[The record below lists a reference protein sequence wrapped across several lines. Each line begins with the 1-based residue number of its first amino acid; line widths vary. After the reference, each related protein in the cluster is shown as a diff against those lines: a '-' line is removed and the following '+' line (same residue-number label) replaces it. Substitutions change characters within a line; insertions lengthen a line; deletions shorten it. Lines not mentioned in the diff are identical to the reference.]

1 MSHRLPLPPSIV
13 TWLDL
18 CAVARLVHLYF
29 AMTIASEFLHA
40 RIAAF
45 TRAHGALR
53 LCKPCLDR
61 GLAERRLTAVLG
73 RGDASELVDPA
84 RDWCF
89 QCGLSAPT
97 FQALPRAPRATR
109 RAA

>member
-1 MSHRLPLPPSIV
+1 
-13 TWLDL
+13 
-18 CAVARLVHLYF
+18 
-29 AMTIASEFLHA
+29 MTIASEFLHA

-53 LCKPCLDR
+53 LCKSCLDR
-61 GLAERRLTAVLG
+61 GVAARRLTAVPG
-73 RGDASELVDPA
+73 RGDAAELVDPS

-89 QCGLSAPT
+89 QCGVSAPT
-97 FQALPRAPRATR
+97 LPALPRSPQAVPRTPRPAR

>member
-1 MSHRLPLPPSIV
+1 
-13 TWLDL
+13 
-18 CAVARLVHLYF
+18 
-29 AMTIASEFLHA
+29 MTIASEFLHA

-61 GLAERRLTAVLG
+61 GVAARRLTALPG
-73 RGDASELVDPA
+73 RGDAAELVDPA

-89 QCGLSAPT
+89 QCGASAPT
-97 FQALPRAPRATR
+97 LQALPRALQALPRASQAPPRAARTTR